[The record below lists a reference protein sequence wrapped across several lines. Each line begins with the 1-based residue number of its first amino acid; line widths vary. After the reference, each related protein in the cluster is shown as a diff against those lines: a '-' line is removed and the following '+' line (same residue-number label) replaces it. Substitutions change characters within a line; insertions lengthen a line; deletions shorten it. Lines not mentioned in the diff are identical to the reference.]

1 MEAAMRGI
9 AMLCAGLVSIL
20 GVAVARAG
28 VGIGECG
35 VCECADDGR
44 RLCVQDAAVNRA
56 ECEEFC
62 DSTDVIDFSAGI
74 IQCREVPGCPQ
85 SLAPAAAPAA
95 APYGIVA
102 LLVALLSAGLWRIR
116 AVR

>member
-1 MEAAMRGI
+1 MRGEI
-9 AMLCAGLVSIL
+9 ALSVALVTLL
-20 GVAVARAG
+20 GVGAARAG

-35 VCECADDGR
+35 VCECADDSR

-62 DSTDVIDFSAGI
+62 DSADVIDFSAGI

-95 APYGIVA
+95 APHGIVA
-102 LLVALLSAGLWRIR
+102 LLVALLSAGVWRIPR
-116 AVR
+116 